1 MEKELYTLLDEVLTW
16 MIENDYECGP
26 RGSEL
31 YSEIYQTLGK
41 MEKQYGFKAEIPHTD
56 E

>member
-1 MEKELYTLLDEVLTW
+1 MKEELPPNIKTLLQDILEW

-31 YSEIYQTLGK
+31 YSEIR
-41 MEKQYGFKAEIPHTD
+41 EIIGP
-56 E
+56 EE

>member
-1 MEKELYTLLDEVLTW
+1 MAEKLPSNITTLLQNILDW
-16 MIENDYECGP
+16 IGENDYECGP

-31 YSEIYQTLGK
+31 YQEIYKTLR
-41 MEKQYGFKAEIPHTD
+41 EE